1 MIIKK
6 FELNNYID
14 KEKPITFINDYNIVY
29 SEKNSTGKTTFLR
42 SLLYTLGFSIPNTQ
56 KVKFSNY
63 QFLLEIEING
73 NIKIIVRNK
82 SFIKVNNVE
91 FVLPAETNSVLSE
104 IFEIDNIELLKNL
117 LGCFYIDQ
125 EKGWTLLNRGVVIGD
140 IRFYIEDFLRGLN
153 DKNNIK
159 EKLELA
165 KVNSEINKYKQMWD
179 ISEYQKQLN
188 IADNQL
194 TYETYDES
202 LEKRKQIL
210 NHEKNRLKEKINQ
223 LEDSVN
229 DNNRFIQFIER
240 MNLYINIGADNKIK
254 VSKENIDGLMD
265 IAQLAEAE
273 LRTLKLQYRDILNQ
287 EAELLQESNKNNTLV
302 SVKSILEEFNEYI
315 AKIPLNATNIENVL
329 KRLNKRK
336 KELNELIKENTKVNN
351 EWVKFLYE
359 TIFKYAKKLDMT
371 SYIEEKENFIFTNEL
386 KGYSGA
392 VLHKLVF
399 IFKLAYIKALSL
411 KTKIKFPIIIDSP
424 SGREVEKETVQA
436 MIDLLEE
443 EFYDHQIIIATIND
457 FQYKRNK
464 NIIKMDGKLFSIIG
478 ITENED

>member
-6 FELNNYID
+6 FELNNFID
-14 KEKPITFINDYNIVY
+14 KEKTINFINDYNIVY

-42 SLLYTLGFSIPNTQ
+42 SLLYSLGFSIPNTQ

-63 QFLLEIEING
+63 QFLLEIEVNG
-73 NIKIIVRNK
+73 NIKNIVRNK

-104 IFEIDNIELLKNL
+104 IFEIDNVELLKNL

-194 TYETYDES
+194 TYETYDET

-240 MNLYINIGADNKIK
+240 MNLYINIGDDNKIK

-287 EAELLQESNKNNTLV
+287 EAELLQESNKNNTLI
-302 SVKSILEEFNEYI
+302 SVKSILDEFNEYI

-329 KRLNKRK
+329 KRLNKRR
-336 KELNELIKENTKVNN
+336 KELTELIKENTKVNN

-359 TIFKYAKKLDMT
+359 TIFKYAKKLDML

-392 VLHKLVF
+392 ILHKLVF

-443 EFYDHQIIIATIND
+443 EFNEHQIIIATINE

>member
-6 FELNNYID
+6 FELNNFID

-42 SLLYTLGFSIPNTQ
+42 SLLYSLGFSIPNTQ

-73 NIKIIVRNK
+73 NIKNIVRNK

-165 KVNSEINKYKQMWD
+165 RVNSEINKYKQMWD

-194 TYETYDES
+194 TYETYDEM

-240 MNLYINIGADNKIK
+240 MNLYINVGDDNKIK

-302 SVKSILEEFNEYI
+302 SVKSILDEFNEYI
-315 AKIPLNATNIENVL
+315 AKIPLNATNIESVL
-329 KRLNKRK
+329 KRLNKRR

-359 TIFKYAKKLDMT
+359 TIFKYAKKLDML

-443 EFYDHQIIIATIND
+443 EFNEHQIIIATIND
-457 FQYKRNK
+457 FEYKRNK

>member
-6 FELNNYID
+6 FELNNFID
-14 KEKPITFINDYNIVY
+14 KEKTITFINDYNIVY

-42 SLLYTLGFSIPNTQ
+42 SLLYSLGFSIPNTQ

-63 QFLLEIEING
+63 QFLLEIEVNG
-73 NIKIIVRNK
+73 NIKNIVRNK

-194 TYETYDES
+194 TYETYDET

-240 MNLYINIGADNKIK
+240 MNLYINIGDDNKIK

-287 EAELLQESNKNNTLV
+287 EAELLQESNKNNTLI
-302 SVKSILEEFNEYI
+302 SVKSILDEFNEYI

-329 KRLNKRK
+329 KRLNKRR

-359 TIFKYAKKLDMT
+359 TIFKYAKKLDML

-392 VLHKLVF
+392 ILHKLVF

-443 EFYDHQIIIATIND
+443 EFNEHQIIIATINE

>member
-6 FELNNYID
+6 FELNNFID
-14 KEKPITFINDYNIVY
+14 KEKTITFINDYNIVY

-42 SLLYTLGFSIPNTQ
+42 SLLYSLGFSIPNTQ

-63 QFLLEIEING
+63 QFLLEIEVNG
-73 NIKIIVRNK
+73 NIKNIVRNK

-194 TYETYDES
+194 TYETYDET

-240 MNLYINIGADNKIK
+240 MNLYINIGDDNKIK

-287 EAELLQESNKNNTLV
+287 EVELLQESNKNNTLI
-302 SVKSILEEFNEYI
+302 SVKSILDEFNEYI

-329 KRLNKRK
+329 KRLNKRR

-359 TIFKYAKKLDMT
+359 TIFKYAKKLDML

-392 VLHKLVF
+392 ILHKLVF

-443 EFYDHQIIIATIND
+443 EFNEHQIIIATINE

>member
-6 FELNNYID
+6 FELNNFID
-14 KEKPITFINDYNIVY
+14 KEKTITFINDYNIVY

-42 SLLYTLGFSIPNTQ
+42 SLLYSLGFSIPNTQ

-63 QFLLEIEING
+63 QFLLEIEVNG
-73 NIKIIVRNK
+73 NIKNIVRNK

-104 IFEIDNIELLKNL
+104 IFEIDNVELLKNL

-194 TYETYDES
+194 TYETYDET

-240 MNLYINIGADNKIK
+240 MNLYINIRDDNKIK

-287 EAELLQESNKNNTLV
+287 EAELLQESNKNNTLI
-302 SVKSILEEFNEYI
+302 SVKSILDEFNGYI

-329 KRLNKRK
+329 KRLNKRR
-336 KELNELIKENTKVNN
+336 KELTELIKENTKVNN

-359 TIFKYAKKLDMT
+359 TIFKYAKKLDML

-392 VLHKLVF
+392 ILHKLVF

-443 EFYDHQIIIATIND
+443 EFNEHQIIIATINE

>member
-6 FELNNYID
+6 FELNNFID
-14 KEKPITFINDYNIVY
+14 KEKHITFINDYNIVY

-42 SLLYTLGFSIPNTQ
+42 SLLYSLGFSIPNTQ

-73 NIKIIVRNK
+73 NIKNIVRNK

-165 KVNSEINKYKQMWD
+165 RVNSEINKYKQMWD

-194 TYETYDES
+194 TYETYDET

-240 MNLYINIGADNKIK
+240 MNLYINVGDDNKIK

-302 SVKSILEEFNEYI
+302 SVKSILDEFNEYI
-315 AKIPLNATNIENVL
+315 AKIPLNATNIESVL
-329 KRLNKRK
+329 KRLNKRR

-359 TIFKYAKKLDMT
+359 TIFKYAKKLDML

-443 EFYDHQIIIATIND
+443 EFNEHQIIIATINE

>member
-1 MIIKK
+1 MIIKNFK
-6 FELNNYID
+6 LDNFID
-14 KEKPITFINDYNIVY
+14 KEKNVQFISDYNIVY
-29 SEKNSTGKTTFLR
+29 SDKNSTGKTTFLR
-42 SLLYTLGFSIPNTQ
+42 SLLYTLGFAIPNTQ

-63 QFLLEIEING
+63 EFILELEVNG
-73 NIKIIVRNK
+73 NIKEIKRNK
-82 SFIKVNNVE
+82 SFIKVNNIE
-91 FVLPAETNSVLSE
+91 FVLPAETNAVLSE
-104 IFEIDNIELLKNL
+104 IFEIDNIELIKNL

-165 KVNSEINKYKQMWD
+165 KVNSEISKYKQMLD

-188 IADNQL
+188 ISDNKL
-194 TYETYDES
+194 TYETYDEV

-210 NHEKNRLKEKINQ
+210 NNEKNRLKNKINQ
-223 LEDSVN
+223 LEESIN

-240 MNLYINIGADNKIK
+240 MNLYINIGNDEKVR
-254 VSKENIDGLMD
+254 VSKDNIDGLMD

-273 LRTLKLQYRDILNQ
+273 LRNLKLQYREILNQ

-302 SVKSILEEFNEYI
+302 SIKTILEEFNEHI
-315 AKIPLNATNIENVL
+315 AKIPLNPINIDNVL
-329 KRLNKRK
+329 KKLYKRR
-336 KELNELIKENTKVNN
+336 KELNNLIKENTKTNN
-351 EWVKFLYE
+351 EWVNFLYKE
-359 TIFKYAKKLDMT
+359 ILKHARKLNM
-371 SYIEEKENFIFTNEL
+371 SGYIEEKENFIFTNEL

-399 IFKLAYIKALSL
+399 IFKLAYLKALSL

-424 SGREVEKETVQA
+424 SGREVEKETVQF
-436 MIDLLEE
+436 MINLLED
-443 EFYDHQIIIATIND
+443 EFSDHQIIIATIND
-457 FQYKRNK
+457 FTYKRNK
-464 NIIKMDGKLFSIIG
+464 NIILMDGNFFNVAGLMKK
-478 ITENED
+478 ED

>member
-6 FELNNYID
+6 FELNNFID

-42 SLLYTLGFSIPNTQ
+42 SLLYSLGFSIPNTQ

-73 NIKIIVRNK
+73 NIKNIVRNK

-165 KVNSEINKYKQMWD
+165 RVNSEINKYKQMWD

-194 TYETYDES
+194 TYETYDET

-240 MNLYINIGADNKIK
+240 MNLYINIGDDNKIK

-302 SVKSILEEFNEYI
+302 SVKSILDEFNEYI
-315 AKIPLNATNIENVL
+315 AKIPLNATNIESVL
-329 KRLNKRK
+329 KRLNKRR

-359 TIFKYAKKLDMT
+359 TIFKYAKKLDML

-443 EFYDHQIIIATIND
+443 EFNEHQIIIATINE

>member
-478 ITENED
+478 ITEKED

>member
-6 FELNNYID
+6 FELNNFID
-14 KEKPITFINDYNIVY
+14 KEKTITFINDYNIVY

-42 SLLYTLGFSIPNTQ
+42 SLLYSLGFSIPNTQ

-63 QFLLEIEING
+63 QFLLEIEVNG
-73 NIKIIVRNK
+73 NIKNIVRNK

-104 IFEIDNIELLKNL
+104 IFEIDNVELLKNL

-194 TYETYDES
+194 TYETYDET

-240 MNLYINIGADNKIK
+240 MNLYINIGDDNKIK

-287 EAELLQESNKNNTLV
+287 EAELLQESNKNNTLI
-302 SVKSILEEFNEYI
+302 SVKSILDEFNEYI

-329 KRLNKRK
+329 KRLNKRR
-336 KELNELIKENTKVNN
+336 KELTELIKENTKVNN

-359 TIFKYAKKLDMT
+359 TIFKYAKKLDML

-392 VLHKLVF
+392 ILHKLVF

-443 EFYDHQIIIATIND
+443 EFNEHQIIIATINE